1 MKIVFVVLVIVI
13 IGFLGIKYFIF
24 RIGNPV
30 NLKISNSFFHHSMK
44 NCIVYSPMGNW
55 FELDYQELD
64 ADADSFQPIN
74 ENFGK
79 DKNGVFWRGKRQ
91 KVDFKTFEIDA
102 IGVVKDKNHIYKT
115 NGKKYDML
123 EVVEDADPKTYQL
136 LDPVAKEYNGSNW
149 FKDANAVYYKNKKV
163 KADPKTFK
171 PINNSI
177 AVDANYIYAIV
188 TERGEDMN
196 RLEVNEVIRK
206 HDIIQGKVHTVNES
220 YGQIGNSIISTFSKE
235 EFELNSFESIT
246 TTKAIDYWKIIV
258 NKTLINKGIIYPE
271 IDVATFEVLDYDF
284 SKDKNLVYFDCK
296 KIDGVAISSFEI
308 ISNEYSKDY
317 QKVYYRNFI
326 VKGASP
332 KTFKKSS
339 DYGVWEDGERK
350 FQNGKFML

>member
-1 MKIVFVVLVIVI
+1 
-13 IGFLGIKYFIF
+13 
-24 RIGNPV
+24 
-30 NLKISNSFFHHSMK
+30 
-44 NCIVYSPMGNW
+44 
-55 FELDYQELD
+55 
-64 ADADSFQPIN
+64 
-74 ENFGK
+74 
-79 DKNGVFWRGKRQ
+79 
-91 KVDFKTFEIDA
+91 
-102 IGVVKDKNHIYKT
+102 
-115 NGKKYDML
+115 
-123 EVVEDADPKTYQL
+123 
-136 LDPVAKEYNGSNW
+136 
-149 FKDANAVYYKNKKV
+149 
-163 KADPKTFK
+163 
-171 PINNSI
+171 
-177 AVDANYIYAIV
+177 
-188 TERGEDMN
+188 MN

-350 FQNGKFML
+350 FQNGKLML